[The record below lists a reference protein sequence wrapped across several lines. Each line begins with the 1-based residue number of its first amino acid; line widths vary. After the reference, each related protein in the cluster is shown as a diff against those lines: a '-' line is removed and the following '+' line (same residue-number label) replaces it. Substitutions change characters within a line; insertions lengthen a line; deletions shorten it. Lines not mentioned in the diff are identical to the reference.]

1 LSPSPQASSIIT
13 LLTDFGTEDAY
24 VASMKGVILG
34 RAPQVRIVDISHHIP
49 AQDLRRG
56 GFVLAEAVPHFPAG
70 TVHVVVV
77 DPGVGTERA
86 ALVAEVD
93 NQLVVAPDNG
103 VISELLE
110 RSRDW
115 RCFSLDRL
123 DLGREPL
130 SSTFHG
136 RDLFAPVGALLA
148 AGELLAEDC
157 GAPMEPTWIRR
168 AAVLLGENSVMG
180 SVITIDHFGNLIT
193 DIRREHLPESWPAG
207 VQAAIGDRELDAC
220 VKTYGQSEPGDV
232 VALVGS
238 GDFLEVARVD
248 GNAAIFLDLRVGT
261 RVHIR
266 W

>member
-1 LSPSPQASSIIT
+1 LTPSSVIT
-13 LLTDFGTEDAY
+13 LLTDFGNEDAY

-34 RAPQVRIVDISHHIP
+34 RAPDLRVVDITHQVP

-56 GFVLAEAVPHFPAG
+56 GFVLAEAVPFFPAG
-70 TVHVVVV
+70 TVHIVVV

-93 NQLVVAPDNG
+93 DQIIVAPDNG

-110 RSRDW
+110 RASSW

-123 DLGREPL
+123 ELGLEKL

-148 AGELLAEDC
+148 AGELRAEDC
-157 GAPMEPTWIRR
+157 GPAIEPIWIRR
-168 AAVLLGENSVMG
+168 PAVLLGENSVMG
-180 SVITIDHFGNLIT
+180 SVVTIDHFGNFIT
-193 DIRREHLPESWPAG
+193 DIRREHLPESWPKG
-207 VQAAIGDRELDAC
+207 VDVAIGDREVDAC
-220 VKTYGQSEPGDV
+220 VETYGRSEVGSL

-238 GDFLEVARVD
+238 GDFLEIARVD
-248 GNAAIFLDLRVGT
+248 GNAAIFLDQRVGT